1 MKKAKRVM
9 SLMVILGLLA
19 ALPASAQVEA
29 IQDKDAGNLG
39 LLIMINRLELTPTQ
53 MQQVHD
59 ILAKVLDE
67 ASVLQEKREAFEQEM
82 IRFNGTAEQLDA
94 LFEGFQKEQSGQTA
108 VLQETAQDAIDEL
121 KDVLTFKQGET
132 LINMLNQLVE
142 GRFGTIDLRAR
153 VHEIGPLR
161 MRIQGGVADESTV
174 HELRE
179 RIAGRVSEWIGNEG
193 TGSGLRRGFMA
204 NRPGF
209 EMPLREQGWR
219 GLAKDDPFGRLDA
232 FEQMGEQSRHH
243 PFLARQFG
251 GRALGW
257 LEQLVERLEMKLQY
271 IE

>member
-29 IQDKDAGNLG
+29 IQDEDGSNLG
-39 LLIMINRLELTPTQ
+39 LLVLINRLELTPSQ

-67 ASVLQEKREAFEQEM
+67 ASVLQEKREAFEQKM
-82 IRFNGTAEQLDA
+82 IRFNGMTEQLDA
-94 LFEGFQKEQSGQTA
+94 LLEGFQKEQSDQA
-108 VLQETAQDAIDEL
+108 AMLQETAQDAVDEL
-121 KDVLTFKQGET
+121 KSILTFKQGET
-132 LINMLNQLVE
+132 LINMLSQLVE
-142 GRFGTIDLRAR
+142 GRFGMIDLDAR

-161 MRIQGGVADESTV
+161 MRIQGGVADETTV

-179 RIAGRVSEWIGNEG
+179 RIAGRVCERIGDGG

-204 NRPGF
+204 NHPGF
-209 EMPLREQGWR
+209 EMRLREQGWR
-219 GLAKDDPFGRLDA
+219 GFAKDDPFGRLDA
-232 FEQMGEQSRHH
+232 FEQMGEQLRHH

-257 LEQLVERLEMKLQY
+257 LEQLVELLEMKLQS